1 MDSITQT
8 ASSCADKNQ
17 IFPQESDSPAGHVF
31 SKLRISQTYSSGRVL
46 RPRFSSLCSPFDKS
60 TGRYTR
66 CPTFNGTAANI
77 FQKFV
82 ASTNRNKRG
91 IRSNVITF
99 FDRIKR
105 LIKSPGR
112 ERARFLKSVFSLKRL
127 ITSCL
132 CPPAYAPSPPRYF
145 RRPVKERRLIFASS
159 LNGGA
164 GVISTKNSTSETDFP
179 PRTIEYLE

>member
-1 MDSITQT
+1 MYSQSFAFPRLILRDASFVPVSLPFVRPSIKVRGDILGVRL
-8 ASSCADKNQ
+8 SMGPRL
-17 IFPQESDSPAGHVF
+17 IF
-31 SKLRISQTYSSGRVL
+31 SK
-46 RPRFSSLCSPFDKS
+46 
-60 TGRYTR
+60 
-66 CPTFNGTAANI
+66 
-77 FQKFV
+77 KFV

-99 FDRIKR
+99 FDRIER